1 MSHQTPDP
9 LTVSSDQV
17 MLENDASW
25 LIFSVFPTM
34 FDHRQPQQLG
44 LISLF
49 SFSRSRIARSYL
61 TSAVSSFSYSAF
73 TRARA
78 RSAAAACETVRP

>member
-1 MSHQTPDP
+1 MSHQAPDP
-9 LTVSSDQV
+9 LTIFPDQV

-25 LIFSVFPTM
+25 LVFSVFPTM
-34 FDHRQPQQLG
+34 FDHHQIQRLG

-49 SFSRSRIARSYL
+49 YNSCSRTNRSCS
-61 TSAVSSFSYSAF
+61 TSAVSSFSCSAF

-78 RSAAAACETVRP
+78 RSAAAACEIVRP